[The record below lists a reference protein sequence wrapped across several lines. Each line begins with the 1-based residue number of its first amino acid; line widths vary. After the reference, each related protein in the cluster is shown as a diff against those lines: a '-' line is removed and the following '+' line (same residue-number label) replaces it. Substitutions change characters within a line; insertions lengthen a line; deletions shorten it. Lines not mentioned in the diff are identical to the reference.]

1 MVTNMAKSLP
11 DEISAAREQ
20 ALTDGLSE
28 SIIAPLVQRLVGHAR
43 ERLDTLRGCRR

>member
-1 MVTNMAKSLP
+1 MAKALP

-28 SIIAPLVQRLVGHAR
+28 SIIAPLTQRLIGHVR
-43 ERLDTLRGCRR
+43 ERLDTLHARRR